1 VEAVSDD
8 KDTVTGTSGYAKP
21 DVVTTPGDKYWMV
34 KQSHKAIAQS
44 EKHWREST
52 YYKPGDLSESR
63 ARRTDD
69 GND

>member
-1 VEAVSDD
+1 MSDD

-21 DVVTTPGDKYWMV
+21 DVVTTPGDKYWMEA
-34 KQSHKAIAQS
+34 QSKKAQAMS

-52 YYKPGDLSESR
+52 YYVPGDLSESR
-63 ARRTDD
+63 AKRKDD